1 MIGCYVKNMINS
13 VRYNYWRWKYILK
26 VLQIVKTNIG
36 ATWAFNQA
44 KWLHGHNID
53 IITILPSVEGGMAEK
68 YKKNGM
74 TVLKGDFSL
83 PTTKPWKLFSRI
95 KEIRGII
102 KEIQPDLIHCH
113 FVTNVL
119 MLRIALR
126 NSNILRLFQ
135 VPGPLHLE
143 NWIFRNA
150 EIILSNKNDYWAGS
164 CKKTCEIYK
173 ENGISEDKLFLAY
186 YGNYSTNPSEQ
197 YTDTQGILHKEYGLS
212 DDNILVGMVSYF
224 YKPKRYMLQ
233 SRGLKGHEDFID
245 AITIVREKYPS
256 VVGIIIGDAWGNA
269 QDYVQRVKKY
279 ADEKCENGIVFTGF
293 RTDIKK
299 VYRELDIA
307 VHPSHS
313 ENLGGASESLAAGV
327 PTISTSVG
335 GFPDIVI
342 DGNTGYTVEPKSPQD
357 LARSM
362 IKMIEN
368 SVGAERMSQNGKQLV
383 TKLLDIEN
391 TGVEILNVY
400 NRIIDGNKSL

>member
-1 MIGCYVKNMINS
+1 MINP
-13 VRYNYWRWKYILK
+13 VIYNGWRGKYNLK

-36 ATWAFNQA
+36 ATWAFNQT
-44 KWLHGHNID
+44 KWLHEHNID
-53 IITILPSVEGGMAEK
+53 IITILPSVEDGMAEK
-68 YKKNGM
+68 YKKTGM
-74 TVLKGDFSL
+74 KVIKGDFSL
-83 PTTKPWKLFSRI
+83 PITEPWKLFSRI
-95 KEIRGII
+95 MEIKKII

-119 MLRIALR
+119 MLRLALR
-126 NSNILRLFQ
+126 NSNISRLFQ

-143 NWIFRNA
+143 SWIFRNA

-173 ENGISEDKLFLAY
+173 KNRIPEDKLFLAY
-186 YGNYSTNPSEQ
+186 YGNYSTNLSEQ

-224 YKPKRYMLQ
+224 YKPKKYMLQ

-245 AITIVREKYPS
+245 AITIVRKKYPA
-256 VVGIIIGDAWGNA
+256 VVGIIAGDAWANA
-269 QDYVQRVKKY
+269 QNYVQQVKKY
-279 ADEKCENGIVFTGF
+279 ADEKCKNGIVFTGF
-293 RTDIKK
+293 RKDMKK

-335 GFPDIVI
+335 GFPDIVL
-342 DGNTGYTVEPKSPQD
+342 DEETGYTVQAKSPKY
-357 LARSM
+357 LADAI

-368 SVGAERMSQNGKQLV
+368 PIKANIMSEKGKQMV
-383 TKLLDIEN
+383 KKLLDIEN
-391 TGVEILNVY
+391 TGASVLNVY
-400 NRIIDGNKSL
+400 NKIVNKSI